1 MECKRYIS
9 IDPGI
14 QNLPL
19 NELLDRVKQLI
30 KSHYQEQTSLPI
42 WGEIKQYAFF
52 CDEHTVIVLSP
63 KGKVIDAVPSY
74 IRSRA
79 KIRI

>member
-9 IDPGI
+9 IDPSI

-30 KSHYQEQTSLPI
+30 KNHYQEQISLPI

-63 KGKVIDAVPSY
+63 QGQVIDALPSY
-74 IRSRA
+74 IRSKA
-79 KIRI
+79 ILKF